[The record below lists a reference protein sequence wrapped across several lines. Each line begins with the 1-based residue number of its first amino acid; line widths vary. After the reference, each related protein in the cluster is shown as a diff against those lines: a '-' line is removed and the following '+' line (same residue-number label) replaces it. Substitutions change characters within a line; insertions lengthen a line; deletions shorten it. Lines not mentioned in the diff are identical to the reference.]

1 MYKSIYKQTFT
12 HTCVEFDSM
21 HFGAG
26 CLGRMWP
33 YYPKLWQIFSVDFRG
48 IFLYFRYIGV
58 SSYCS
63 HRDHCVHADQQ
74 SDQTLSASG
83 ISQLKSNEAIVL
95 VKKQNEAIVL
105 VIKIKPSEALSLL
118 KQYKRTRHS
127 LCLLTINVISNAK
140 EYKRTDGPTSLPV
153 DKLQYINLY
162 SPILFKYYLQR
173 LNEAAV
179 LVKNKGFL
187 QTTGRTLL

>member
-48 IFLYFRYIGV
+48 IFFYFRYIGV

-74 SDQTLSASG
+74 SDPTLSASG

-95 VKKQNEAIVL
+95 VKKQNEAIVV
-105 VIKIKPSEALSLL
+105 VIKIKPSEALSSL
-118 KQYKRTRHS
+118 KQCRRTRHS

-140 EYKRTDGPTSLPV
+140 NTNERTDPPV
-153 DKLQYINLY
+153 CLLTNY
-162 SPILFKYYLQR
+162 SI
-173 LNEAAV
+173 
-179 LVKNKGFL
+179 
-187 QTTGRTLL
+187 

>member
-48 IFLYFRYIGV
+48 IFFYFRYISV
-58 SSYCS
+58 SSCCS

-105 VIKIKPSEALSLL
+105 VIKIKPSEALSSL

-140 EYKRTDGPTSLPV
+140 EYKRTDGPTRRLKVCINFCNTMLMLLFQLIITIIV
-153 DKLQYINLY
+153 DINYYFKLGRHGFIYI
-162 SPILFKYYLQR
+162 
-173 LNEAAV
+173 
-179 LVKNKGFL
+179 
-187 QTTGRTLL
+187 

>member
-48 IFLYFRYIGV
+48 IFFYFRYIGV
-58 SSYCS
+58 SSHRV
-63 HRDHCVHADQQ
+63 HRDHCVRAHQQ

-105 VIKIKPSEALSLL
+105 VIKIKPSEALS
-118 KQYKRTRHS
+118 S
-127 LCLLTINVISNAK
+127 LHNT
-140 EYKRTDGPTSLPV
+140 
-153 DKLQYINLY
+153 
-162 SPILFKYYLQR
+162 
-173 LNEAAV
+173 NEQGIVCAC
-179 LVKNKGFL
+179 
-187 QTTGRTLL
+187 

>member
-48 IFLYFRYIGV
+48 IFFYFRYIGV

-95 VKKQNEAIVL
+95 LTSQNGPKSKRPQVKTAPSQNGPNENGPKSLSKQSL
-105 VIKIKPSEALSLL
+105 VKTALSLNSFL
-118 KQYKRTRHS
+118 VIA
-127 LCLLTINVISNAK
+127 CIEILLHMFI
-140 EYKRTDGPTSLPV
+140 L
-153 DKLQYINLY
+153 YITCQILNLR
-162 SPILFKYYLQR
+162 IW
-173 LNEAAV
+173 
-179 LVKNKGFL
+179 
-187 QTTGRTLL
+187 T

>member
-153 DKLQYINLY
+153 DKLPRDENLD
-162 SPILFKYYLQR
+162 SH
-173 LNEAAV
+173 
-179 LVKNKGFL
+179 
-187 QTTGRTLL
+187 

>member
-12 HTCVEFDSM
+12 HTGVEFDSM

-48 IFLYFRYIGV
+48 IFFYFRYIGV

-95 VKKQNEAIVL
+95 LTSQNGPKSKRPLVETAPSQNGPKSKRSQVKTAPSQNGPNQNGPKSLPKQSL
-105 VIKIKPSEALSLL
+105 VKTALSLNSFL
-118 KQYKRTRHS
+118 VIA
-127 LCLLTINVISNAK
+127 CIEILLHMFI
-140 EYKRTDGPTSLPV
+140 L
-153 DKLQYINLY
+153 YITCQILNLR
-162 SPILFKYYLQR
+162 IW
-173 LNEAAV
+173 
-179 LVKNKGFL
+179 
-187 QTTGRTLL
+187 T

>member
-1 MYKSIYKQTFT
+1 
-12 HTCVEFDSM
+12 M
-21 HFGAG
+21 HFGTG

-33 YYPKLWQIFSVDFRG
+33 YYPKLLQIFSVDFRG
-48 IFLYFRYIGV
+48 CFFYFRYIGV

-63 HRDHCVHADQQ
+63 HRDHCVYADQQ

-105 VIKIKPSEALSLL
+105 VIKIKPSEALSSL

-127 LCLLTINVISNAK
+127 LCLLTINVISNTK
-140 EYKRTDGPTSLPV
+140 EYKRTDGPTRLPV
-153 DKLQYINLY
+153 DKLQYINLPPY
-162 SPILFKYYLQR
+162 
-173 LNEAAV
+173 
-179 LVKNKGFL
+179 FL
-187 QTTGRTLL
+187 